1 MEILLMSIVIGLFI
15 AMLFLNIYFRVK
27 VFKVYKTLEQ
37 NRVEFGAK
45 HLFNKKKME
54 EEIYPQYPEWRT
66 EIDTFTRHIK
76 YSIRMATVLTTLI
89 SAFAAILMYY
99 R

>member
-1 MEILLMSIVIGLFI
+1 MEVILMSVVIGLFV
-15 AMLFLNIYFRVK
+15 AMLFLNVYFRVK
-27 VFKVYKTLEQ
+27 VFKVYKVLEK

-45 HLFNKKKME
+45 HLFNQRKME
-54 EEIYPQYPEWRT
+54 EEIYPRYPQWRT